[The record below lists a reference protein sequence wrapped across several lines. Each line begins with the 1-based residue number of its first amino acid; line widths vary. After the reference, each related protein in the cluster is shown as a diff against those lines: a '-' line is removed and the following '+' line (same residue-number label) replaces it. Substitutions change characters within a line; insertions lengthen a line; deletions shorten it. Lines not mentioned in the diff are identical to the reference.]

1 MVEPRQFRPKFRCQ
15 IAASRR
21 FILCPQ
27 VSMLQHLAATVIFI
41 YSKYALVKRA
51 CAKYAKLSEKNFMVR
66 GRPKKYP
73 VKKVI
78 GFDQEM
84 LDAIDEWRRRQKPIP
99 TVSDAIRAL
108 VQQGLKKGQGKN
120 GSN

>member
-1 MVEPRQFRPKFRCQ
+1 MRNWR
-15 IAASRR
+15 
-21 FILCPQ
+21 
-27 VSMLQHLAATVIFI
+27 
-41 YSKYALVKRA
+41 
-51 CAKYAKLSEKNFMVR
+51 KNFMVR
-66 GRPKKYP
+66 GRPEKYP

-84 LDAIDEWRRRQKPIP
+84 LDAIDEWRRQQMPIP

-108 VQQGLKKGQGKN
+108 VRQGLKKGQGKN